1 MKLAVAIALVTVI
14 GGAEIDRAQQVA
26 RSRDSE
32 RAQFHRKYLFDLP
45 GDTVTQ
51 VEVITEFRRLV
62 MITEDHL
69 RVGDQMFSRGSRA
82 AEAALAPTHGV
93 MTLKA
98 QLRFSPLNT
107 YAAIPAFQLAVGPV
121 ATGEPLAPLDTKVN
135 GQYSQP
141 FKTRD
146 GHTVSIL
153 TGAILEADYPASR
166 MDQDVRP
173 VGVVLDGKELVRVPV
188 DFARLD

>member
-1 MKLAVAIALVTVI
+1 MKLAVAIALVTAV
-14 GGAEIDRAQQVA
+14 GGADIERAQQTA
-26 RSRDSE
+26 RSREAE
-32 RAQFHRKYLFDLP
+32 RAQFHQQYLFNLP

-69 RVGDQMFSRGSRA
+69 RVGDQMFSRGLRA
-82 AEAALAPTHGV
+82 AEAALAPTRGL

-107 YAAIPAFQLAVGPV
+107 YAAIPAFQLALGPA
-121 ATGEPLAPLDTKVN
+121 ATGEPLVPLDTKVT
-135 GQYSQP
+135 GQYSLP

-153 TGAILEADYPASR
+153 TGAILQGEFPASR
-166 MDQDVRP
+166 LGQDARP